1 MQPLIIRETA
11 FNWGDRTYIMGILNT
26 TPDSFSDGGQFNTL
40 ETAIQQAHR
49 MVCDGADIL
58 DIGGQSTRPGAE
70 TISLT
75 EELARTIPVIE
86 ALRRELNIPISIDT
100 TRAEVARKAV
110 EVGADWVNDISG
122 GTFDPLMLPT
132 VAQLGV
138 PIILMHLRGT
148 PQTMQQLT
156 DYEDLIPDIQQFFDH
171 QIEQAL
177 RCGQCLHLCHRQ
189 SLPSRGSFQQGV
201 SHRRYTCLAS

>member
-1 MQPLIIRETA
+1 MQPLIIREMT
-11 FNWGDRTYIMGILNT
+11 FNWRDRTYIMGILNT

-40 ETAIQQAHR
+40 ETAIQQAR
-49 MVCDGADIL
+49 QMVMAGADIL

-70 TISLT
+70 TISLA

-110 EVGADWVNDISG
+110 EAGADWVNDISG

-156 DYEDLIPDIQQFFDH
+156 DYEDLIPDIQHFFVH
-171 QIEQAL
+171 PL
-177 RCGQCLHLCHRQ
+177 
-189 SLPSRGSFQQGV
+189 SLLLDV
-201 SHRRYTCLAS
+201 